1 MRAQRRRQVTAL
13 VLSLLI
19 HALLLSLSFGADGP
33 GLPGLVFPWQER
45 RAEAPELRV
54 VLTQTP
60 QSPALAPVAAAA
72 LSEAA
77 GPPAAAEP
85 AAAPEPA
92 PAELPPQQAVAAVA
106 SLSMMAPDA
115 MAAELRAAGPNPD
128 ESAAAAESVPP
139 TLPAPPDVIRAL
151 RPDPTSW
158 ALPAVPATLPLLPAI
173 AVAASASG
181 PQTRELRAA
190 TTMAA
195 PVPVNAVAGTRAPE
209 LAVLDRVGGRASQ
222 ELEAGLEAAR
232 QDATRAEALRQEA
245 IRQAAARQREESAR
259 LEAERLQTLEAQA
272 LARRVAAEK
281 QREEVARQQ
290 AARQEE
296 ARQEEARQ
304 EAARQ
309 EAVRQEA
316 ARQEAVRQEE
326 AARLEAQRQAAARQ
340 AAALKVAEQVA
351 GQEMARQDAAR
362 AEAAR
367 LAAEKAQA
375 KAQAEEQREER
386 LRAIGRQLD
395 EEAARRDAIAARLP
409 PSASSIRRG
418 RLFGRSDANAELVL
432 YAEAWSRKIELNQTF
447 ELVREAARQPHAE
460 PLVTVA
466 IRSDGS
472 VESVSFVRS
481 SGVPAIDAAVR
492 RIVESQANYP
502 AFPPALARVFDVIEI
517 RRTWRFDMAVRLY

>member
-1 MRAQRRRQVTAL
+1 MTAL
-13 VLSLLI
+13 LLSLLI
-19 HALLLSLSFGADGP
+19 HALLLSLSFGGDGP

-45 RAEAPELRV
+45 RAEVPDLRV
-54 VLTQTP
+54 VLTQAP
-60 QSPALAPVAAAA
+60 QAAAPVAAPA
-72 LSEAA
+72 EAA
-77 GPPAAAEP
+77 EPAPEP

-92 PAELPPQQAVAAVA
+92 SPELPAPAPQQTVAEVA
-106 SLSMMAPDA
+106 SLSLMAPEA
-115 MAAELRAAGPNPD
+115 MMSAEPPVADPSPD
-128 ESAAAAESVPP
+128 EPAAAAEPIPP
-139 TLPAPPDVIRAL
+139 TLLAPPDVIRAL
-151 RPDPTSW
+151 RPDHTSW

-173 AVAASASG
+173 AVAPSASS

-195 PVPVNAVAGTRAPE
+195 PVPVDAMAATRAPE
-209 LAVLDRVGGRASQ
+209 LAVLDRVGGRAAQ
-222 ELEAGLEAAR
+222 ELEARLEAARQEAARQEAARQEAAR
-232 QDATRAEALRQEA
+232 QDALRAEALRQEA
-245 IRQAAARQREESAR
+245 IRQAAARQESAR
-259 LEAERLQTLEAQA
+259 LEAERLETQKREAQA
-272 LARRVAAEK
+272 MARRAEA
-281 QREEVARQQ
+281 EQQ
-290 AARQEE
+290 AA
-296 ARQEEARQ
+296 ARQ

-309 EAVRQEA
+309 EA
-316 ARQEAVRQEE
+316 ARQEEVLRQES
-326 AARLEAQRQAAARQ
+326 ARVEAQRQAAARQ
-340 AAALKVAEQVA
+340 AAAVNEAEQA
-351 GQEMARQDAAR
+351 ARDEMARQDAAR

-367 LAAEKAQA
+367 LAAAQA
-375 KAQAEEQREER
+375 KAQAEAQREER

-447 ELVREAARQPHAE
+447 ELVGEAARQPHAE

-466 IRSDGS
+466 VRSDGS

-502 AFPPALARVFDVIEI
+502 AFPPALAREFDVIEI

>member
-13 VLSLLI
+13 ALSLLV

-54 VLTQTP
+54 VLAQAP
-60 QSPALAPVAAAA
+60 QAPALAPVAAAA

-77 GPPAAAEP
+77 EPPAAAEP

-92 PAELPPQQAVAAVA
+92 PAELPPQEAVAAMA

-115 MAAELRAAGPNPD
+115 MAAELRAADPSPD
-128 ESAAAAESVPP
+128 ESAAAAEPVPP
-139 TLPAPPDVIRAL
+139 TLLAPPDVIRAL
-151 RPDPTSW
+151 RPDHTSW

-173 AVAASASG
+173 AVAPSASS

-190 TTMAA
+190 ATVAA
-195 PVPVNAVAGTRAPE
+195 PVPVNAMAGTRAPE
-209 LAVLDRVGGRASQ
+209 LAVLDRVGGRAAQ
-222 ELEAGLEAAR
+222 ELEAGLEAVR
-232 QDATRAEALRQEA
+232 QDAMRAEALRQEA

-259 LEAERLQTLEAQA
+259 LEAERLQALEAQA
-272 LARRVAAEK
+272 LARRVAAEQ

-296 ARQEEARQ
+296 SRQEEARQ
-304 EAARQ
+304 EA
-309 EAVRQEA
+309 V
-316 ARQEAVRQEE
+316 RQEAVRQEE
-326 AARLEAQRQAAARQ
+326 AARLEAQRQ

>member
-1 MRAQRRRQVTAL
+1 MTAL
-13 VLSLLI
+13 GLSLLI
-19 HALLLSLSFGADGP
+19 HALLLSLSSGVDGP

-45 RAEAPELRV
+45 RAEAPDLRV
-54 VLTQTP
+54 VLTQAP
-60 QSPALAPVAAAA
+60 QAAAPVAAPA
-72 LSEAA
+72 EAA
-77 GPPAAAEP
+77 EPAPEP

-92 PAELPPQQAVAAVA
+92 SPELPAPAPQQTVAEVA
-106 SLSMMAPDA
+106 SLSLMAPEA
-115 MAAELRAAGPNPD
+115 MMSAEPPVADPSPD
-128 ESAAAAESVPP
+128 EPAAAAEPIPP
-139 TLPAPPDVIRAL
+139 TLLAPPDVIRAL
-151 RPDPTSW
+151 RPDHTSW

-173 AVAASASG
+173 AVAPSASS

-195 PVPVNAVAGTRAPE
+195 PVPVDAMAATRAPE
-209 LAVLDRVGGRASQ
+209 LAVLDRVGGRVAQ
-222 ELEAGLEAAR
+222 ELEARLEAARQEAARQEAARQEAAR
-232 QDATRAEALRQEA
+232 QDALRAEALRQEA
-245 IRQAAARQREESAR
+245 IRQAAARQESAR
-259 LEAERLQTLEAQA
+259 LEAERLETQKREAQA
-272 LARRVAAEK
+272 MARRAEA
-281 QREEVARQQ
+281 EQQ
-290 AARQEE
+290 AA
-296 ARQEEARQ
+296 ARQ

-309 EAVRQEA
+309 EA
-316 ARQEAVRQEE
+316 ARQEEVLRQES
-326 AARLEAQRQAAARQ
+326 ARIEAQRQATARQ
-340 AAALKVAEQVA
+340 AAVVKEAEQA
-351 GQEMARQDAAR
+351 ARDEMARQDAAR
-362 AEAAR
+362 
-367 LAAEKAQA
+367 LAAAQA
-375 KAQAEEQREER
+375 KAQAEAQREER

-466 IRSDGS
+466 VRSDGS

-502 AFPPALARVFDVIEI
+502 AFPPALAREFDVIEI